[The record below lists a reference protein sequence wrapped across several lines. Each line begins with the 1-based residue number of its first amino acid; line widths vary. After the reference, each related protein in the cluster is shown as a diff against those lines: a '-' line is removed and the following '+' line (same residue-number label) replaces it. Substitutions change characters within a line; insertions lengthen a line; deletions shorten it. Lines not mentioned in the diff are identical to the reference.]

1 MFFFGAG
8 GSKANKNWKTGGQF
22 SGKTRRSPPPPETGE
37 TNLGHQVTKKRPGKW
52 LPPLCVT
59 TGSCRILWKICF
71 VRKNIYIKEVQSD
84 CFWLSWVAVLLQ
96 FVLSTCFFSSAHLQK
111 HVEPQR
117 DIKKAWIRQSFL
129 VDFNFHRQSKCCNPN
144 SFELFRS
151 SRTFHPLRCWTWT
164 GPPEP
169 PTPVEEAELSL
180 QAKQVGFFFVGWD
193 FVSPKLDITV
203 HWSSS
208 QYYTLNLMFSRVWF

>member
-151 SRTFHPLRCWTWT
+151 SRTFHPFVVGHEQVHLNRPRQWKKQSWVFKRSRLDFFLLDEILFPQNWISQFIEVPVNT
-164 GPPEP
+164 
-169 PTPVEEAELSL
+169 TP
-180 QAKQVGFFFVGWD
+180 
-193 FVSPKLDITV
+193 
-203 HWSSS
+203 
-208 QYYTLNLMFSRVWF
+208 